1 MKGLPERGIVNW
13 FFPLAKLN
21 IALVQVK
28 QRLDF
33 DIVVSTCS
41 SIDALSKPK
50 VEQAQV
56 SKSQFIISSLLKDI
70 PTINMTFTFG
80 FNGSARNVALWGHQ
94 SIILQQQIL
103 SSFITKLQDVEC
115 DPSFSEAACGVKT
128 IHVTE
133 YSPKAHCALA
143 RYLYTSDIELEV
155 DMNDFAIR
163 LPPKKLSH
171 HPARRDP
178 RWKEYS
184 HLQSYHPRVRPQPL
198 T

>member
-1 MKGLPERGIVNW
+1 MLCREEDCNE
-13 FFPLAKLN
+13 
-21 IALVQVK
+21 
-28 QRLDF
+28 
-33 DIVVSTCS
+33 C
-41 SIDALSKPK
+41 IDALSKPK

-143 RYLYTSDIELEV
+143 RYLYTSDIELENALEGLEFAYKYEDTKALLLEYV
-155 DMNDFAIR
+155 FGSMDM
-163 LPPKKLSH
+163 LSATDH
-171 HPARRDP
+171 DPFEAYKDHPEKHWLMIKAMQR
-178 RWKEYS
+178 KF
-184 HLQSYHPRVRPQPL
+184 RP
-198 T
+198 